1 MSEINIT
8 AVKREDF
15 KGSATVNFR
24 KKGMIPG
31 IFYGHAAGSI
41 PIAVNELAL
50 RPLIYTSE
58 SHVVNLNIEGVNEKF
73 NAIIKDVQFHPL
85 SDKPIH
91 FDFQSLS
98 EDKEVHIEVPV
109 HLKGNAIGVRNGGV
123 LQHVYHKLEVICLPK
138 HIPAHIELD
147 IANLEIGD
155 SIKVGDLKLEGVK
168 FVNDGSASIVAVAH
182 PTKMADAAEGAVA
195 TEVAAGEAPKEP
207 EVVAKGKKEEK

>member
-15 KGSATVNFR
+15 RGSATVNFR
-24 KKGMIPG
+24 KSGMVPG
-31 IFYGHAAGSI
+31 IFYGHPSGNIS
-41 PIAVNELAL
+41 IAVNELAL

-98 EDKEVHIEVPV
+98 DDKEIHIEVPV
-109 HLKGNAIGVRNGGV
+109 HLNGNAIGVRGGGL

-138 HIPAHIELD
+138 NIPASID
-147 IANLEIGD
+147 IDIVNLEIHQ
-155 SIKVGDLKLEGVK
+155 SIKISDLQKKYEGVK
-168 FVNDGSASIVAVAH
+168 FVNDANATVVGV
-182 PTKMADAAEGAVA
+182 MAPKVSETPAEGDAS
-195 TEVAAGEAPKEP
+195 KEP
-207 EVVAKGKKEEK
+207 EVVAKGKKEEAK

>member
-1 MSEINIT
+1 
-8 AVKREDF
+8 
-15 KGSATVNFR
+15 
-24 KKGMIPG
+24 
-31 IFYGHAAGSI
+31 
-41 PIAVNELAL
+41 
-50 RPLIYTSE
+50 
-58 SHVVNLNIEGVNEKF
+58 VNLNIEGINEKF

-123 LQHVYHKLEVICLPK
+123 LQHVYHRLEVICLPK
-138 HIPAHIELD
+138 NIPAHIELE
-147 IANLEIGD
+147 IAGLDIGD

-168 FVNDGSASIVAVAH
+168 FVNDASASIVAIAH
-182 PTKMADAAEGAVA
+182 PTKAAEVA
-195 TEVAAGEAPKEP
+195 ETATAEVAAGEAPKEP

>member
-15 KGSATVNFR
+15 RGSATVNFR
-24 KKGMIPG
+24 KSGMIPG
-31 IFYGHAAGSI
+31 IFYGHASGNI

-98 EDKEVHIEVPV
+98 DDKEIHIEVPV
-109 HLKGNAIGVRNGGV
+109 HLVGNSIGVRSGGL

-138 HIPAHIELD
+138 NIPAHIELD
-147 IANLEIGD
+147 IANLEIGN
-155 SIKVGDLKLEGVK
+155 SIKISDLNYEGVK
-168 FVNDGSASIVAVAH
+168 FINDAHATVVGVVAPKGVTEAVV
-182 PTKMADAAEGAVA
+182 EGA
-195 TEVAAGEAPKEP
+195 EAAKEP
-207 EVVAKGKKEEK
+207 EVVAKGKKEETK

>member
-15 KGSATVNFR
+15 RGSATVNFR
-24 KKGMIPG
+24 KKGMVPG
-31 IFYGHAAGSI
+31 IFYGHASGNI

-98 EDKEVHIEVPV
+98 EDKEVNIEVPV
-109 HLKGNAIGVRNGGV
+109 HLTGNPIGVRNGGL
-123 LQHVYHKLEVICLPK
+123 LQHVYHRLEVICLPK
-138 HIPAHIELD
+138 HIPASIDID
-147 IANLEIGD
+147 IAGLEIGN
-155 SIKVGDLKLEGVK
+155 SIKISDLKYEGVK
-168 FVNDGSASIVAVAH
+168 FINDSHATIVGVVA
-182 PTKMADAAEGAVA
+182 PKGATDAAAVEGADG
-195 TEVAAGEAPKEP
+195 TKEP
-207 EVVAKGKKEEK
+207 EVVAKGKKEDAK

>member
-15 KGSATVNFR
+15 KGSATVSFR
-24 KKGMIPG
+24 KNGMVPG
-31 IFYGHAAGSI
+31 IFYGHPSGNIS
-41 PIAVNELAL
+41 IAVNELAL

-73 NAIIKDVQFHPL
+73 NAIIKDVQFHPV

-98 EDKEVHIEVPV
+98 DDKEVHIEVPV
-109 HLKGNAIGVRNGGV
+109 HLNGNPIGVRNGGL

-138 HIPAHIELD
+138 NIPASID
-147 IANLEIGD
+147 IDVANLD
-155 SIKVGDLKLEGVK
+155 MHQSIKISDLQQKYENVK
-168 FVNDGSASIVAVAH
+168 FINDDNATVVGVMAPKVSESAN
-182 PTKMADAAEGAVA
+182 AEGD
-195 TEVAAGEAPKEP
+195 AGKEP
-207 EVVAKGKKEEK
+207 EVVSKGKKEEAK

>member
-15 KGSATVNFR
+15 RGSATVNFR
-24 KKGMIPG
+24 KSGMIPG
-31 IFYGHAAGSI
+31 IFYGHPSGNIS
-41 PIAVNELAL
+41 IAVNELAL

-98 EDKEVHIEVPV
+98 DDKEIHIEVPV
-109 HLKGNAIGVRNGGV
+109 HLNGNAIGVRGGGL

-138 HIPAHIELD
+138 NIPASINID
-147 IANLEIGD
+147 IAGLEINH
-155 SIKVGDLKLEGVK
+155 SIKISDLQEKYPDVK
-168 FVNDGSASIVAVAH
+168 FINDPHATVVGVNAPKGV
-182 PTKMADAAEGAVA
+182 ADAAAGD
-195 TEVAAGEAPKEP
+195 AAKEP
-207 EVVAKGKKEEK
+207 EVVAKGKKDDAK

>member
-8 AVKREDF
+8 AVKRDDF
-15 KGSATVNFR
+15 KGSTTTSYR

-31 IFYGHAAGSI
+31 IFYGHASGNI

-73 NAIIKDVQFHPL
+73 NAIIKDVQFNPL
-85 SDKPIH
+85 SDKPVH

-98 EDKEVHIEVPV
+98 DDKEIHIEVPV
-109 HLKGNAIGVRNGGV
+109 HLSGNAMGVRNGGL

-138 HIPAHIELD
+138 NIPASIEID
-147 IANLEIGD
+147 IRDLEINQA
-155 SIKVGDLKLEGVK
+155 IKISDLKYEGVK
-168 FVNDGSASIVAVAH
+168 FVNDPHATVVAVNA
-182 PTKMADAAEGAVA
+182 PKGGTDAAAEG
-195 TEVAAGEAPKEP
+195 EAGKEP
-207 EVVAKGKKEEK
+207 EVVAKGKKEAK